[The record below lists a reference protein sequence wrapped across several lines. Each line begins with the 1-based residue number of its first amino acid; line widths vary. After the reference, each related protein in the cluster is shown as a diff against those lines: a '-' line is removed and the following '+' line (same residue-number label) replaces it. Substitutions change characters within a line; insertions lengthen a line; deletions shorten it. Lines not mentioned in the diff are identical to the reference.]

1 MDDTDRSTTIRQ
13 KIPDIDNVRAE
24 LKKVKLQQ
32 GKTNQDIAGGTG
44 LPLSYVGKFFAGQSA
59 SANVCSIAAICAYL
73 GVSMDEL
80 FRLRRGGTEA
90 ALSQEIEYMNLELEH
105 KEETMEMM
113 QGQVDLLKEHSRIM
127 ERGLQQKEDAIQTAN
142 RNWRPL
148 VYALCGM
155 CSLLVIFLMTYII
168 LDYQDPNIGLIR
180 ADGVAPI
187 VYVSA
192 CGIAFAILFIGHT
205 MVKRRL
211 QRKEKGRKS
220 GHEHNPN

>member
-24 LKKVKLQQ
+24 LKKAKLQQ
-32 GKTNQDIAGGTG
+32 GKTNQDIASGTG

>member
-1 MDDTDRSTTIRQ
+1 MDDTDRSTATRQ
-13 KIPDIDNVRAE
+13 TIPDFDDIRAE
-24 LKKVKLQQ
+24 LRKAKFQQ
-32 GKTNQDIAGGTG
+32 GKTNQDIADGAG
-44 LPLSYVGKFFAGQSA
+44 LPLSYVGKFFSGQSA
-59 SANVCSIAAICAYL
+59 SPNVCSIAAICAYL

-127 ERGLQQKEDAIQTAN
+127 ERGLQQKEDAIQAAN

-148 VYALCGM
+148 VYGLCGM
-155 CSLLVIFLMTYII
+155 CSLLAILLMTYII
-168 LDYQDPNIGLIR
+168 LDYQNPNIGLIR
-180 ADGVAPI
+180 ANGVAPI
-187 VYVSA
+187 VYVSS
-192 CGIAFAILFIGHT
+192 CGIAFAILFIGQT

-211 QRKEKGRKS
+211 QRKEKRRNA
-220 GHEHNPN
+220 GHEHNSN